1 MLTTSPINSNSSAMG
16 MRLLA
21 LLLLVLLPLAMAT
34 SGFEST
40 MGITETNRSVTLDP
54 SVQHIPLHPSLSHLR
69 PPPPRVSD
77 EPKLFVGLSVFR
89 DGYRC
94 ANTIFTGFQRATNPK
109 SIVFG
114 VVDQVY
120 PSDQK
125 CLDEFCKLAA
135 QAWPDKGECPYKN
148 QIRVDERSAYE
159 SRGPT
164 LARHQQQN
172 LIKDEEFCLQLDGHS
187 IFTNGW
193 DENLLKEWKGIGNEM
208 AVLTT
213 YIHHIHSFV
222 AENGDNAPP
231 KKLDLPHLCTTM
243 RGGNGLVRTVGASM
257 IGGSKMPQLEALWGA
272 GFSYNKC
279 HAEKRVPVDSHTL
292 WMFDGEEFLRASRL
306 WTHGY
311 DMYSPSKLGTVVYHN
326 YTTVPAR
333 FESIPVDQKRK
344 DKEEEMGT
352 NRFKVLVGQPF
363 EGRVSTIELVKY
375 GFGKV
380 RSFQQYLGFSGV
392 TFEEGKKD
400 AESCEQL
407 HWVPYTNATEVE
419 EIVGGGW
426 KLYDSASQNVGNE
439 NELIGRLRQRVSDS
453 VSVDTFSFSAS
464 MLLVLVA
471 GMLFVVFSND
481 RLSRNIRRRC
491 RAESQHTSKE

>member
-1 MLTTSPINSNSSAMG
+1 
-16 MRLLA
+16 
-21 LLLLVLLPLAMAT
+21 
-34 SGFEST
+34 
-40 MGITETNRSVTLDP
+40 
-54 SVQHIPLHPSLSHLR
+54 
-69 PPPPRVSD
+69 
-77 EPKLFVGLSVFR
+77 
-89 DGYRC
+89 
-94 ANTIFTGFQRATNPK
+94 
-109 SIVFG
+109 
-114 VVDQVY
+114 
-120 PSDQK
+120 
-125 CLDEFCKLAA
+125 
-135 QAWPDKGECPYKN
+135 
-148 QIRVDERSAYE
+148 
-159 SRGPT
+159 
-164 LARHQQQN
+164 
-172 LIKDEEFCLQLDGHS
+172 
-187 IFTNGW
+187 
-193 DENLLKEWKGIGNEM
+193 
-208 AVLTT
+208 
-213 YIHHIHSFV
+213 
-222 AENGDNAPP
+222 
-231 KKLDLPHLCTTM
+231 M

-333 FESIPVDQKRK
+333 FESIPVDHKRK

-363 EGRVSTIELVKY
+363 EGRVSTIELKKY

-419 EIVGGGW
+419 
-426 KLYDSASQNVGNE
+426 
-439 NELIGRLRQRVSDS
+439 RVSDS
-453 VSVDTFSFSAS
+453 VSVDTFSSSTS

-471 GMLFVVFSND
+471 GTLFVVFSND
-481 RLSRNIRRRC
+481 RVSRNIRRHC

>member
-1 MLTTSPINSNSSAMG
+1 
-16 MRLLA
+16 
-21 LLLLVLLPLAMAT
+21 
-34 SGFEST
+34 
-40 MGITETNRSVTLDP
+40 
-54 SVQHIPLHPSLSHLR
+54 
-69 PPPPRVSD
+69 
-77 EPKLFVGLSVFR
+77 
-89 DGYRC
+89 
-94 ANTIFTGFQRATNPK
+94 
-109 SIVFG
+109 
-114 VVDQVY
+114 
-120 PSDQK
+120 
-125 CLDEFCKLAA
+125 
-135 QAWPDKGECPYKN
+135 
-148 QIRVDERSAYE
+148 
-159 SRGPT
+159 
-164 LARHQQQN
+164 
-172 LIKDEEFCLQLDGHS
+172 
-187 IFTNGW
+187 
-193 DENLLKEWKGIGNEM
+193 
-208 AVLTT
+208 
-213 YIHHIHSFV
+213 
-222 AENGDNAPP
+222 
-231 KKLDLPHLCTTM
+231 M

>member
-1 MLTTSPINSNSSAMG
+1 
-16 MRLLA
+16 MRM
-21 LLLLVLLPLAMAT
+21 LLVLLVVLPLATAK

-40 MGITETNRSVTLDP
+40 MGITETNRSVNLDP
-54 SVQHIPLHPSLSHLR
+54 SVQHFPVNPSWSHLR

-77 EPKLFVGLSVFR
+77 NPKLFVGLSVFR

-94 ANTIFTGFQRATNPK
+94 AKTIFTGFQRATKPENL
-109 SIVFG
+109 VFG

-125 CLDEFCKLAA
+125 CLDEYCKVAK
-135 QAWPDKGECPYKN
+135 QAWPEQGECPYKD
-148 QIRVDERSAYE
+148 QIRVDERSAYD

-164 LARHQQQN
+164 LARHQQQQM
-172 LIKDEEFCLQLDGHS
+172 IKDEEFCLQLDGHS

-193 DENLLKEWKGIGNEM
+193 DENLLKEWKEIGNEM

-213 YIHHIHSFV
+213 YIHHIHNFV
-222 AENGDNAPP
+222 AENGDNVPT
-231 KKLDLPHLCTTM
+231 KNLDLPHLCTTM

-257 IGGSKMPQLEALWGA
+257 IHGSKMPQLEALWGA

-292 WMFDGEEFLRASRL
+292 WIFDGEEFLRASRL

-311 DMYSPSKLGTVVYHN
+311 DMYSPSRLGTVVYHN
-326 YTTVPAR
+326 YTSVPAR
-333 FESIPVDQKRK
+333 FEGIPMDQKIK
-344 DKEEEMGT
+344 DKEEEMGI

-363 EGRVSTIELVKY
+363 EGRVSTIELNKY
-375 GFGKV
+375 GFGNV
-380 RSFQQYLGFSGV
+380 RSFKQYLEFSGV
-392 TFEEGKKD
+392 TFEQGKKD

-426 KLYDSASQNVGNE
+426 KLYDSDSQASTHQ
-439 NELIGRLRQRVSDS
+439 NELIGRLRQRLSDS
-453 VSVDTFSFSAS
+453 ASVRASSSSAS
-464 MLLVLVA
+464 ILLLVVVIA
-471 GMLFVVFSND
+471 LFVVLSND
-481 RLSRNIRRRC
+481 RVSRDIRRRC
-491 RAESQHTSKE
+491 RPKSHQTIKE